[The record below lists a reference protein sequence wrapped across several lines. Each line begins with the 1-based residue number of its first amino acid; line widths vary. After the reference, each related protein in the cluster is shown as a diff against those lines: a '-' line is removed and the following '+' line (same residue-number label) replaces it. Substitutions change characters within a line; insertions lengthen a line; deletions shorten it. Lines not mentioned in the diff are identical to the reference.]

1 MFNRTE
7 PDLRDGAVCSS
18 AFLQDPVE
26 RRTKAGLILCQHPV
40 RQTDGLMKAMIPNK
54 HKHKHTQKHTFVLW
68 APEDGEEGA
77 CLRLFEVWGH
87 QVGGGA
93 SSLSPLFCFCWS
105 GDENSWVRT
114 YCEETAELHCH
125 PYSVCV
131 CVCVCTMCV
140 WNSGT
145 LWCSRCFRRRGPV
158 GGARPWKLRLYSVS
172 TGTGFFL
179 KGGTDLLLEW
189 SSCRGVK
196 GHLHQSVKSKSRELN
211 ESLNHFNNSIQVS
224 SVTQQPAVIIDQLF
238 FSWGEPAHKQSAAPL
253 WTCSWTTGV

>member
-1 MFNRTE
+1 MASWTQWFTTIINTNTHRNIPVSSVHLRTGRRGRIFVF
-7 PDLRDGAVCSS
+7 LRCGGIRWGEGLLLCPLFSV
-18 AFLQDPVE
+18 FVGLE
-26 RRTKAGLILCQHPV
+26 MRTAESGLIVKKQRNYTV
-40 RQTDGLMKAMIPNK
+40 T
-54 HKHKHTQKHTFVLW
+54 HTVF
-68 APEDGEEGA
+68 
-77 CLRLFEVWGH
+77 
-87 QVGGGA
+87 
-93 SSLSPLFCFCWS
+93 
-105 GDENSWVRT
+105 
-114 YCEETAELHCH
+114 
-125 PYSVCV
+125 VCV